1 MSGRDEIGPE
11 SGPGDLLGEP
21 VLAGPAPRGL
31 GRHMAGGGDKV
42 DRRGND
48 FYPTPPDVTRAFL
61 RVELP
66 AIDRAVAETGGGP
79 VWEPCGRGGAILRE
93 LWAAGL
99 SAGGTDIVADFEN
112 GVLPLDLLKV
122 TEALGQVVVTNPP
135 FALAA
140 DMIGVLLERL
150 KVPYL
155 ALLLKSQFWHA
166 DERRA
171 LFRRHTP
178 ARIWALTWR
187 PDFLGGGAPTMD
199 CIWVVWDASHAGP
212 TRFDVLP
219 RAAEAQGELL

>member
-1 MSGRDEIGPE
+1 MSGRDEI
-11 SGPGDLLGEP
+11 GPGDLLGEP

-31 GRHMAGGGDKV
+31 GAAMQGGGDKV
-42 DRRGND
+42 NRRGND
-48 FYPTPPDVTRAFL
+48 YYPTPPEVTRALL
-61 RVELP
+61 RVELN
-66 AIDRAVAETGGGP
+66 AIDRALAATCGP

-93 LWAAGL
+93 LRAAGWPVVG
-99 SAGGTDIVADFEN
+99 SDIVPDPPL
-112 GVLPLDLLKV
+112 GVTQLDLLKA
-122 TEALGQVVVTNPP
+122 TQALGRVVVTNPP

-199 CIWVVWDASHAGP
+199 CIWVVRDASHAGP